1 MRASFIL
8 SEIGIGLRR
17 NLTMTVAVIVTTAVS
32 LAFFGFGLL
41 FNRQVEE
48 MKDFWYDKVEVSV
61 FLCGQDSD
69 APSCAAGEV
78 SQAQRDQIQGDLQA
92 MPEVSNVFYESK
104 QQAYTRFKEQ
114 FKESAIADN
123 VTADQMPE
131 SFRVKL
137 KDPEEF
143 PIVATAFAG
152 RDGVEQVQDQKA
164 LLEKFFRVLN
174 YLKAGAWGLALIMIV
189 VAVLLISNTIRV
201 AAFSRRRETGI
212 MKLVGASSF
221 SIQLPF
227 LLEGRH
233 RRADRGADGQ
243 RRDRAVPE
251 PGGRARCAPRV
262 PVHRL
267 RRLAGLLVHRALDN
281 PCRCGAGRHGEFP
294 DLAQVPP
301 GLGHAGSDN
310 PGHRPGG
317 GQRKRQKARF
327 ATRISS
333 GVPIGK
339 GKAGSP
345 GTTVD
350 LEEVPAACV
359 SAPH

>member
-1 MRASFIL
+1 MRAQFIL

-17 NLTMTVAVIVTTAVS
+17 NLTMTIAVIVTTAVS

-78 SQAQRDQIQGDLQA
+78 SQAQRDQIQADLQA
-92 MPEVSNVFYESK
+92 MPEVDNVFYESK
-104 QQAYTRFKEQ
+104 QQAYDALQGAVQGLGDRRQRHGRPDAGVVPGQAQGPEQ
-114 FKESAIADN
+114 
-123 VTADQMPE
+123 
-131 SFRVKL
+131 
-137 KDPEEF
+137 F

-189 VAVLLISNTIRV
+189 AAVLLISNTIRV

-212 MKLVGASSF
+212 MRLVGASNF
-221 SIQLPF
+221 YIQLPF
-227 LLEGRH
+227 LLEG
-233 RRADRGADGQ
+233 AIAGLIGALMASGAIALFQ
-243 RRDRAVPE
+243 SQVVERV
-251 PGGRARCAPRV
+251 ARPAL

-267 RRLAGLLVHRALDN
+267 RRLGRLLGHRALII
-281 PCRCGAGRHGEFP
+281 PVGVA
-294 DLAQVPP
+294 LAA
-301 GLGHAGSDN
+301 LASFLTL
-310 PGHRPGG
+310 
-317 GQRKRQKARF
+317 RKYLR
-327 ATRISS
+327 
-333 GVPIGK
+333 V
-339 GKAGSP
+339 
-345 GTTVD
+345 
-350 LEEVPAACV
+350 
-359 SAPH
+359 

>member
-41 FNRQVEE
+41 FNRQVDQ
-48 MKDFWYDKVEVSV
+48 MKDYWYDKVEVSV
-61 FLCGQDSD
+61 FLCGQDSE

-78 SQAQRDQIQGDLQA
+78 SQAQREQIQSDLRG
-92 MPEVSNVFYESK
+92 MPEVANVFYESK

-114 FKESAIADN
+114 FKDSAIADN

-137 KDPEEF
+137 KNPEQF

-174 YLKAGAWGLALIMIV
+174 YLKAGAWGLAFIMIV

-227 LLEGRH
+227 LLEG
-233 RRADRGADGQ
+233 AIAGLIGALMATGAIALFQ
-243 RRDRAVPE
+243 SQVVERV
-251 PGGRARCAPRV
+251 ARPAFPFTDFVGWGDVWHTVLYIV
-262 PVHRL
+262 PVGVALAAFASFLTL
-267 RRLAGLLVHRALDN
+267 RKYLRV
-281 PCRCGAGRHGEFP
+281 
-294 DLAQVPP
+294 
-301 GLGHAGSDN
+301 
-310 PGHRPGG
+310 
-317 GQRKRQKARF
+317 
-327 ATRISS
+327 
-333 GVPIGK
+333 
-339 GKAGSP
+339 
-345 GTTVD
+345 
-350 LEEVPAACV
+350 
-359 SAPH
+359 

>member
-78 SQAQRDQIQGDLQA
+78 SQAQRDQIQGDLQG
-92 MPEVSNVFYESK
+92 MPEVANVFYESK

-137 KDPEEF
+137 KDPEKF

-227 LLEGRH
+227 LLEG
-233 RRADRGADGQ
+233 AI
-243 RRDRAVPE
+243 
-251 PGGRARCAPRV
+251 
-262 PVHRL
+262 
-267 RRLAGLLVHRALDN
+267 AGLIGAIMASGAIALFQSQVVERVAR
-281 PCRCGAGRHGEFP
+281 PAFP
-294 DLAQVPP
+294 FTDFVGWADYWYTVRYIIPVGVALAA
-301 GLGHAGSDN
+301 LASFLTL
-310 PGHRPGG
+310 
-317 GQRKRQKARF
+317 RKYLR
-327 ATRISS
+327 
-333 GVPIGK
+333 V
-339 GKAGSP
+339 
-345 GTTVD
+345 
-350 LEEVPAACV
+350 
-359 SAPH
+359 

>member
-41 FNRQVEE
+41 FNRQVDQ
-48 MKDFWYDKVEVSV
+48 MKDYWYDKVEVSV
-61 FLCGQDSD
+61 FLCGQDSE

-78 SQAQRDQIQGDLQA
+78 SQAQREQIQSDLRG
-92 MPEVSNVFYESK
+92 MPEVANVFYESK

-137 KDPEEF
+137 KDPEQF

-227 LLEGRH
+227 LLEG
-233 RRADRGADGQ
+233 AIAGLIGALMATGAIALFQ
-243 RRDRAVPE
+243 SQVVERV
-251 PGGRARCAPRV
+251 ARPAFPFTDFVGWSDVWHTVLYIV
-262 PVHRL
+262 PVGVALAAFASFLTL
-267 RRLAGLLVHRALDN
+267 RKYLRV
-281 PCRCGAGRHGEFP
+281 
-294 DLAQVPP
+294 
-301 GLGHAGSDN
+301 
-310 PGHRPGG
+310 
-317 GQRKRQKARF
+317 
-327 ATRISS
+327 
-333 GVPIGK
+333 
-339 GKAGSP
+339 
-345 GTTVD
+345 
-350 LEEVPAACV
+350 
-359 SAPH
+359 